1 MELREYNRTNLIH
14 LDKRKIVLPERC
26 SVKQNKKDC
35 VNPPEY
41 VIEIIHDEETY
52 MVGITCHAHKNIVST
67 KILELQTTGKIP
79 TGKLQFEKLKSVGTD
94 YVRID
99 PDDLIQLD

>member
-1 MELREYNRTNLIH
+1 MELREYNRTILIH

-41 VIEIIHDEETY
+41 VIEVIHDEETY

-67 KILELQTTGKIP
+67 KIIELQTTGKIP

-94 YVRID
+94 CVRID

>member
-52 MVGITCHAHKNIVST
+52 MVGITSVSYT
-67 KILELQTTGKIP
+67 HLTLP
-79 TGKLQFEKLKSVGTD
+79 TICSV
-94 YVRID
+94 
-99 PDDLIQLD
+99 